1 MNESNS
7 QNRRVDEKTAAPYV
21 GLKPITL
28 RTYRMRN
35 QGPAYIRL
43 GRAIRYDLRDLD
55 RWLDSKRV
63 VTE

>member
-1 MNESNS
+1 MNTENTPKL
-7 QNRRVDEKTAAPYV
+7 RLTEKEAAPYV

-35 QGPAYIRL
+35 QGPAYLRI

-55 RWLDSKRV
+55 KWLASKRV
-63 VTE
+63 ETE